1 MTIGEKIYYCRL
13 ENHMT
18 QKELGEKTGIDS
30 ATIGKYER
38 GKLNPKF
45 ETVLKIANALNLP
58 DPMIFYSDEEKESAW
73 AEILQKNS
81 GMVTTSDGNG
91 NFQTE
96 LVKKDYKGEIQR
108 IYTCDLKT
116 DVVKKIAIHMAIDHI
131 WGRNDA
137 TSLALLNQILS
148 LYPEDGEQA
157 EALFNDL
164 EKLAYNIQIIK
175 DPTPK

>member
-45 ETVLKIANALNLP
+45 ETIIKIANALNLP
-58 DPMIFYSDEEKESAW
+58 DPMIFYSDEEKERAW
-73 AEILQKNS
+73 NEILQENS
-81 GMVTTSDGNG
+81 GMITRSDGNG
-91 NFQTE
+91 NFQSE
-96 LVKKDYKGEIQR
+96 LVKKDYKGKIQR

-137 TSLALLNQILS
+137 IAPALLNAILG
-148 LYPEDGEQA
+148 LYPADGERPK
-157 EALFNDL
+157 ALLDDI
-164 EKLAYNIQIIK
+164 EKLAYNIQIK
-175 DPTPK
+175 DPTQK